1 MPQQPRLELTW
12 IGKDVRPRLEPRI
25 LLEDSEKSYHAAERH
40 SEADIFDNMLIHG
53 DNLLALKALEQDFSG
68 KVKCIYIDPPY
79 NTGSAFEHYDD
90 GIEHSLWLSLM
101 RDRLEILKNLLAEDG
116 SLWVSLDD
124 NEQAYFKVMCDEVFG
139 RKNFVANV
147 IWQKRFSPNS
157 TANYLS
163 DSHDFILIYA
173 ANKNSWK
180 RNLLHRTEQHDKNY
194 KNLDND
200 PRGPWSSGD
209 LSARNYYSQGIY
221 SITTPSGREIQGPPT
236 GRYWTISKE
245 KFEEM
250 DRDNRIW
257 WGKTGSNIPREKK
270 FLSEVM
276 QGIVPQ
282 TIWLHEEVGN
292 TQEAKKEIVSLFSN
306 DVFTTPKP
314 ERLIQRILQI
324 ATNPG
329 DLVLDSFLGSGTTAA
344 VAHKMGRRWIGIEL
358 GDHCYTHC
366 LPRLKKVIDGED
378 EGGITYSQKKE
389 PVVKLCN
396 TCKEALCEKCAEK
409 IGDSSKA
416 EKVWFGGGGFRF
428 YELAPSLIKTD
439 NWGNPVINP
448 RYNPEMLAEALC
460 KLEGFTYAPDPDVF
474 WQQGYSTERDFIY
487 VTTQTLDT
495 SMLEYLNDCVGEE
508 RSLLICCGACVAG
521 KAFLDGLERLTVKK
535 IPQAVLNKCE
545 WDHDDYSLNIS
556 NLPQAPAAPAA
567 ADGGTDQPAPRGR
580 RRTKVQPDNSLLQ
593 LLPNKGE

>member
-40 SEADIFDNMLIHG
+40 SDADIFDNMLIHG
-53 DNLLALKALEQDFSG
+53 DNLLALKALEQDFTG

-90 GIEHSLWLSLM
+90 GVEHSLWLSLM

-124 NEQAYFKVMCDEVFG
+124 NEQAYFKVMCDEIFG

-147 IWQKRFSPNS
+147 IWEKKYTVSNDAKFFSDN
-157 TANYLS
+157 
-163 DSHDFILIYA
+163 HDFILIYA
-173 ANKNSWK
+173 RDKDALKINRLARTASMDAAYKNPDNHPKGKWK
-180 RNLLHRTEQHDKNY
+180 STPLHAKSGVNTNPYTFKNGVVWTPPPGTYRRFSDETLALLDKN
-194 KNLDND
+194 NEIWFGAN
-200 PRGPWSSGD
+200 GN
-209 LSARNYYSQGIY
+209 A
-221 SITTPSGREIQGPPT
+221 TPSR
-236 GRYWTISKE
+236 
-245 KFEEM
+245 
-250 DRDNRIW
+250 
-257 WGKTGSNIPREKK
+257 KTFLCDLKQVGIPAR
-270 FLSEVM
+270 
-276 QGIVPQ
+276 
-282 TIWLHEEVGN
+282 TIWSYEEVGHN
-292 TQEAKKEIVSLFSN
+292 HEAREEVKNFSPN
-306 DVFTTPKP
+306 DIFDTPKP

-366 LPRLKKVIDGED
+366 IPRLKKVIDGED

-428 YELAPSLIKTD
+428 YELAPSLIKMD
-439 NWGNPVINP
+439 RWGNPVFNP
-448 RYNPEMLAEALC
+448 RYNAEMLAEALC
-460 KLEGFTYAPDPDVF
+460 KLEGFTYAPNPDVF
-474 WQQGYSTERDFIY
+474 WQQGYSTEQDFIY

-495 SMLEYLNDCVGEE
+495 PMLEYLNDCVGKE
-508 RSLLICCGACVAG
+508 RSLLVCCGAYVIDKETLAG
-521 KAFLDGLERLTVKK
+521 LDRLTVKK
-535 IPQAVLNKCE
+535 IPQAVLDKCE
-545 WDHDDYSLNIS
+545 WDHDDYSLNVS
-556 NLPQAPAAPAA
+556 NLPQAAPVAPVAEEDASPRRQGRARAA
-567 ADGGTDQPAPRGR
+567 A
-580 RRTKVQPDNSLLQ
+580 DNSLLQ
-593 LLPNKGE
+593 LLPHKGE